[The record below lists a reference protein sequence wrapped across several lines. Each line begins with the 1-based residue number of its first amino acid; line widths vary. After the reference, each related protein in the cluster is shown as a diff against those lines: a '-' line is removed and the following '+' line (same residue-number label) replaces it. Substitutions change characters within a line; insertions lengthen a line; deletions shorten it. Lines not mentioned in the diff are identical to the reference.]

1 VSEPLEIH
9 VSRDGLHELEAPA
22 TFAAERSFQL
32 RVRNHGRPVHVHL
45 RPDETLTRA
54 TSVESGNHYL
64 EGDDTLEMPV
74 SVEAD
79 LDPDDRLSGTLRVM
93 VGYGAAETDT
103 EIALRSPRASSVT
116 VDERLAEPAPDESR
130 SGLLDRPTVPVLA
143 LGGLAVSVAVLA
155 AVTVRT
161 PAVVAGA
168 LVVVAGVTVA
178 AAFLWWDK
186 RD

>member
-1 VSEPLEIH
+1 MSEPLEVH

-22 TFAAERSFQL
+22 TFAAERSFQI
-32 RVRNHGRPVHVHL
+32 RVQNHGRPVHVHL
-45 RPDETLTRA
+45 RPDETLTQA

-64 EGDDTLEMPV
+64 EEDDTFQVPV
-74 SVEAD
+74 TVETE
-79 LDPDDRLSGTLRVM
+79 LDPDGRRSGTLRVV

-103 EIALRSPRASSVT
+103 EITLRSPQASSVT
-116 VDERLAEPAPDESR
+116 VDDRLAEPASAESR
-130 SGLLDRPTVPVLA
+130 PGLLDRPTVPVLA

-168 LVVVAGVTVA
+168 LVVVAGVAVA
-178 AAFLWWDK
+178 TAFLWRDK